1 MGPEAVPG
9 RRRESVEVEHGD
21 QCPQQSGGP
30 IIERI
35 RVYPIEKF
43 SPKVLDAGGLV
54 LVGQRRQ
61 LSLIDEFVAKAR
73 SGAAP
78 CTANLS
84 YSNVP
89 AGPILT

>member
-1 MGPEAVPG
+1 M
-9 RRRESVEVEHGD
+9 
-21 QCPQQSGGP
+21 
-30 IIERI
+30 IERI

-43 SPKVLDAGGLV
+43 SPKVLDVRGLV

-61 LSLIDEFVAKAR
+61 LSLIYEFVVKAR
-73 SGAAP
+73 AGVRP

-89 AGPILT
+89 AGPIRT

>member
-1 MGPEAVPG
+1 VPG
-9 RRRESVEVEHGD
+9 RRRESVEVEDCD
-21 QCPQQSGGP
+21 QRPQQGRGP
-30 IIERI
+30 IIKRLN
-35 RVYPIEKF
+35 VYPVEDF
-43 SPKVLDAGGLV
+43 SPEKVDVRGLV

-61 LSLIDEFVAKAR
+61 LSLIYEFVAKAR
-73 SGAAP
+73 SGVAP